1 MSVYSDW
8 DGKSYLNIPLS
19 RCTKTLN
26 VDKLF
31 KVIVYRFGQPTKSK
45 TLAKFT
51 ELEYQLNIC
60 PTTSLITLN
69 YCRNLERDGSE
80 MADNNEGVL
89 NLAPARQNFWKFV
102 RHYWRGRNIPLEL
115 RRKIRLV
122 ESAGKLYSNP
132 GWIWCL
138 CRVPNRPS
146 SAEWRIVRDYFCRN
160 KRYRLTLMSTSDI
173 DEVCFELGRAIG
185 RLSVGRTTWKE
196 WYSRI
201 PLIGL
206 DRTIIVIHGS
216 IIYTDH
222 RDKFVGNYA
231 GNSARSI
238 LSCFTKETKFF
249 PEQEYRVLVLGFEAP
264 RKDQVILRLT
274 ERMNHI
280 FRMTG
285 NNFDCLF
292 TTPSAHQVDN
302 STV

>member
-26 VDKLF
+26 VDKQF
-31 KVIVYRFGQPTKSK
+31 KVIVYRFGQPTNSK

-51 ELEYQLNIC
+51 ELSYELNIC

-69 YCRNLERDGSE
+69 YCRELESDGSD
-80 MADNNEGVL
+80 MVDNNEGVL
-89 NLAPARQNFWKFV
+89 SLAPARRNLFEFI
-102 RHYWRGRNIPLEL
+102 RYHWRGRNIPLEL
-115 RRKIRLV
+115 RRKIGFL
-122 ESAGKLYSNP
+122 ESEGKLYSNP

-138 CRVPNRPS
+138 CRVPNKPS

-160 KRYRLTLMSTSDI
+160 KRYRMTLMSTSQI
-173 DEVCFELGRAIG
+173 DEVCLELGREIG
-185 RLSVGRTTWKE
+185 RLSVSRTNWTE

-206 DRTIIVIHGS
+206 DRNIIVIHGS

-222 RDKFVGNYA
+222 RDEFVRHYA
-231 GNSARSI
+231 GNSVRSI
-238 LSCFTKETKFF
+238 LSCFTKEAKFLF
-249 PEQEYRVLVLGFEAP
+249 EQEYRILVLGFEAP

-274 ERMNHI
+274 ERMNRI
-280 FRMTG
+280 LNMTA
-285 NNFDCLF
+285 NNVDCLP
-292 TTPSAHQVDN
+292 TTPFARQADDP
-302 STV
+302 TV